1 MSRFGHVQF
10 GRTVCGGI
18 FVDQG
23 AKRSCET
30 LDEDMKW
37 YKNIIPQ
44 LQVDRDE
51 SIVYANNNDI
61 FVIGGY
67 SSVDTMEA
75 IGDQGISSLENV
87 NNVHTST
94 STMETIRAS
103 RSTTMSTS
111 TRSTGTIICDTK
123 LIKLQQ
129 KFLYEH
135 VIGISNFFQQIICS
149 ASCGIQHGE
158 DLIIT
163 GGRNSGTDVY
173 KYSILENGNMKTVPL
188 PSLHNGRYS
197 HGCTSYKTDDNIM
210 VNRVSHTSKI
220 VAKVEPRLSNQSPI
234 IPV

>member
-75 IGDQGISSLENV
+75 IVDQGISSLENV

-94 STMETIRAS
+94 STKETIRAS

-111 TRSTGTIICDTK
+111 TRSTGTIISDTK
-123 LIKLQQ
+123 LFNLQQ

-149 ASCGIQHGE
+149 SSCGIQHGE